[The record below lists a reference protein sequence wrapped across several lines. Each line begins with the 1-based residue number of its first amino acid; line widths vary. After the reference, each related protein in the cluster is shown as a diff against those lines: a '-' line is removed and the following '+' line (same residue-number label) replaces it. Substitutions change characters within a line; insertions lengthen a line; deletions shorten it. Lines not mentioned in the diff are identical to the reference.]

1 MTSVDFYD
9 QTNSRF
15 FLWVIFLIK
24 HLLGLFSTFSEQ
36 CQHDYTFLLAQQ
48 LNTRVMKKV
57 IVLFDDVGL
66 KTAEISML
74 RFVKKLLF
82 SYCTYDLT
90 VLGIQISP
98 YWCKIWL
105 NNVLT
110 VSLPV
115 SIHFKP
121 LYKMSCHVVIYL
133 FLGTLRKNL
142 NNFCFIT
149 AIFKQSL

>member
-1 MTSVDFYD
+1 MSSIDFYD

-15 FLWVIFLIK
+15 FLWAVIR

-57 IVLFDDVGL
+57 IVLFDNIGL

-82 SYCTYDLT
+82 SYCTHDLT

-110 VSLPV
+110 ASLPF
-115 SIHFKP
+115 SIHLKP
-121 LYKMSCHVVIYL
+121 LYKMSCHVVIA
-133 FLGTLRKNL
+133 LGTLRKNL

-149 AIFKQSL
+149 AIFKRQSL